1 MKVDFEPIIE
11 LENGQKISAK
21 QIELLKAIQ
30 KTSSITL
37 SAKELNI
44 SYKNAWD
51 SLKNIDKT
59 LIESKKNK
67 GTILSQKGLELVKK
81 FDDLSKIKDEF
92 LAKIININYEY
103 IPNIFVKLSARNK
116 FKVKIT
122 KIIENIFNCDIVAKL
137 PSNEILQ
144 ASITKTSLNE
154 LDLKLGDEVFFV
166 FKAPKILV
174 YKNKINQTLLPNIIK
189 AKITKASIGSQ
200 NSEIYALCDFGEEI
214 VAIIPNET
222 TMDLRLCVND
232 EIGVIVSPDDIIIAK

>member
-1 MKVDFEPIIE
+1 MKIDFEPIIE
-11 LENGQKISAK
+11 LENGQKITAK
-21 QIELLKAIQ
+21 HIELLKAIQ

-51 SLKNIDKT
+51 SLKNIDKS

-81 FDDLSKIKDEF
+81 YENLNKIKDEF
-92 LAKIININYEY
+92 IKKIININYEY
-103 IPNIFVKLSARNK
+103 IANVFVKLSARNK

-122 KIIENIFNCDIVAKL
+122 QIKENIFNCDIIATL

-144 ASITKTSLNE
+144 ANITKTSLKE
-154 LDLKLGDEVFFV
+154 LDLKLGDEVYFV

-174 YKNKINQTLLPNIIK
+174 YKEKIEKTLMPNTIK
-189 AKITKASIGSQ
+189 AKITKAAIGSQ
-200 NSEIYALCDFGEEI
+200 NSEIYALCEFGEEI

-232 EIGVIVSPDDIIIAK
+232 EIGVIVSPDDIIIAR